1 MAVIQK
7 TVRLAGSKG
16 GEETAV
22 LFDSG
27 ATYSCI
33 QPGLAKR
40 LEITVPLPEPMDFG
54 TAKDGEKVTATE
66 RVTLNFYL
74 DGYRFSDEFMLI
86 TDLSEPAIIGAATL
100 QKWRMRLDFEHD
112 EVIFD
117 PRVTHL
123 RLLPIYQP
131 TAAYGHFGQHD
142 IDAPWELMDKAETLR
157 SEAGL

>member
-1 MAVIQK
+1 MAVILK
-7 TVRLAGSKG
+7 DIRLAGSKG
-16 GEETAV
+16 SEELV
-22 LFDSG
+22 VSFDSG

-33 QPGLAKR
+33 QPELAGE
-40 LEITVPLPEPMDFG
+40 LGAPEALPEPMDFG
-54 TAKDGEKVTATE
+54 TAKEGERVTATE

-86 TDLSEPAIIGAATL
+86 PHLSEPAIIGAATL

-123 RLLPIYQP
+123 RLL
-131 TAAYGHFGQHD
+131 A
-142 IDAPWELMDKAETLR
+142 L
-157 SEAGL
+157 S